1 VQHKPIPAHDAGM
14 TTITTMTQE
23 QADAYVRD
31 WMDAWNTHDLDRI
44 AAHYRD
50 DVEYHS
56 PFLARLT
63 PDGRISG
70 REDLR
75 NYFANALE
83 RYPDLNFGS
92 AIAVGV
98 GAGSICM
105 RYYSV
110 ENLVAM
116 ETLVFDENG
125 LVARAYSHYHE
136 RRD

>member
-1 VQHKPIPAHDAGM
+1 MP
-14 TTITTMTQE
+14 TITTMTQE

-31 WMDAWNTHDLDRI
+31 WMDAWNSHDVDRI

-56 PFLARLT
+56 PFVARLT
-63 PDGRISG
+63 PDGCISG

-75 NYFANALE
+75 AYVANGLH

-98 GAGSICM
+98 GAGSISM
-105 RYYSV
+105 LYNSV

-125 LVARAYSHYHE
+125 LVARAYCHYHE
-136 RRD
+136 